1 MKYLGTAH
9 NRLFFL
15 LILVLAII
23 VTSIEGN
30 LARLGRQLIGGDQ
43 TAAAA
48 RQPQPVPSR

>member
-15 LILVLAII
+15 LILLLAII

-30 LARLGRQLIGGDQ
+30 LARLGRQLIGGDH
-43 TAAAA
+43 TATAQ
-48 RQPQPVPSR
+48 QPQQTPSR